1 MSDVLM
7 PHVLVAP
14 SVDYESIQEFTSSCE
29 TLLELCFAVMSDA
42 LTRLWIRRNAS
53 HATPPSSYDLH
64 LLSICSFEDVLARG
78 AEYIQRTTKGQG
90 VLYAHS
96 MNMEI
101 VREMNMTNHVYFYT
115 LYVHKLEDLLRTVYF
130 ALRRVVLDG
139 CRSHFARIFRENFVC
154 FYDHGTP
161 WLICPVRKVADY
173 KLALLMSQHRR
184 LGGASALHTL
194 PVDIL
199 DMLLR
204 ACYTAQ

>member
-1 MSDVLM
+1 MCQ

-14 SVDYESIQEFTSSCE
+14 SVEYESIQEFTSSCE
-29 TLLELCFAVMSDA
+29 GLLHTYHSVMCDA
-42 LTRLWIRRNAS
+42 LTRTWLKRNT
-53 HATPPSSYDLH
+53 TPPSSYDRH
-64 LLSICSFEDVLARG
+64 LLCISSFEDVLGRG
-78 AEYIQRTTKGQG
+78 AEYIQRTTRGQG
-90 VLYAHS
+90 GLYAHS

-115 LYVHKLEDLLRTVYF
+115 LYVHKLEDLLRTIYF
-130 ALRRVVLDG
+130 ALRRIVLDG
-139 CRSHFARIFRENFVC
+139 SQSHFARIFRENFVC
-154 FYDHGTP
+154 FRDGDTP
-161 WLICPVRKVADY
+161 WLICPVHKVDVY
-173 KLALLMSQHRR
+173 KTALLMSQHRR

>member
-1 MSDVLM
+1 MADMLK
-7 PHVLVAP
+7 PRVLVAP

-42 LTRLWIRRNAS
+42 LTRMWLRRNAS
-53 HATPPSSYDLH
+53 HATPPSSYDVH
-64 LLSICSFEDVLARG
+64 LLSISSFEDVLALG

-101 VREMNMTNHVYFYT
+101 VREMNLTNHVYFYT
-115 LYVHKLEDLLRTVYF
+115 LYVHKLEDLLRTMYF

-139 CRSHFARIFRENFVC
+139 SRSHFARIFHENFVC
-154 FYDHGTP
+154 FRDGDTP

>member
-1 MSDVLM
+1 MAHLLM
-7 PHVLVAP
+7 PRVLVAP
-14 SVDYESIQEFTSSCE
+14 RVDYESIQEFTSSCE
-29 TLLELCFAVMSDA
+29 TLLERCYAVMADA
-42 LTRLWIRRNAS
+42 LTRMWIRRNAL

-64 LLSICSFEDVLARG
+64 LMSISSFEDVLSRG
-78 AEYIQRTTKGQG
+78 AEDIQRTTKGQG
-90 VLYAHS
+90 GLYAHS

-115 LYVHKLEDLLRTVYF
+115 LYVHKLEDLLRTIYF
-130 ALRRVVLDG
+130 ALRRIVLDG
-139 CRSHFARIFRENFVC
+139 SQSHFARIFRENFVC
-154 FYDHGTP
+154 FRDGDTP
-161 WLICPVRKVADY
+161 WLICPVHKVDVY
-173 KLALLMSQHRR
+173 KTALLMSQHRR